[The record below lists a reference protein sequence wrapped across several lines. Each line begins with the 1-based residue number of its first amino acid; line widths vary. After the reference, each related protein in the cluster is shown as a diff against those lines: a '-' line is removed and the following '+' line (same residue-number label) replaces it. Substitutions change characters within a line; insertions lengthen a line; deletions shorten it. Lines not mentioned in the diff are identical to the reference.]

1 MKSSIE
7 FTFKGDAYFQGVN
20 HMRSPGLPGDR
31 SMSHI
36 TTGDLIDKSQH
47 YRRQDIAS
55 EGGDIPSLGYV
66 PHKTNHS
73 PSHNIKTSMEDLVP
87 LRFKS

>member
-1 MKSSIE
+1 MNERKQKSSIE

-47 YRRQDIAS
+47 SS

-66 PHKTNHS
+66 PHKINHS

-87 LRFKS
+87 LKFKS